1 MKKMEFVIRS
11 VAMLRWNGGKSPEGY
26 HSSKKNNSRSDF
38 PTKNV
43 ANEGIL
49 LEQGQTDED

>member
-1 MKKMEFVIRS
+1 MEFVIRS
-11 VAMLRWNGGKSPEGY
+11 VAMLRWNGGKSPKGY
-26 HSSKKNNSRSDF
+26 YSSKKNNSRSDF

-49 LEQGQTDED
+49 FEQGQTDED